1 MNISIM
7 ENISSKM
14 YSLHEDSVSWINE
27 LEFMNDEQIF
37 LEHLLSTHFLDLS
50 AEKLYETT
58 RKLIRKLK
66 EVEVMG
72 EELTQEIQVYNKK
85 IANVL
90 EYSNI
95 TAENQLNKN
104 HRIIQK
110 DFDSYSLKFRYVKKK
125 IFGIIKEIMIN
136 HKQKLLINRT

>member
-1 MNISIM
+1 M
-7 ENISSKM
+7 EKTSSKL
-14 YSLHEDSVSWINE
+14 YGLHESSVSWINE
-27 LEFMNDEQIF
+27 LEFMNDEQKF

-66 EVEVMG
+66 EVENLGV
-72 EELTQEIQVYNKK
+72 ELTMEIQFHNKK
-85 IANVL
+85 IAEVL
-90 EYSNI
+90 EGDENI
-95 TAENQLNKN
+95 REKDLINGHNM
-104 HRIIQK
+104 IQK
-110 DFDSYSLKFRYVKKK
+110 DFESYVLKFRYVKKK

>member
-1 MNISIM
+1 M
-7 ENISSKM
+7 EKTSSKL
-14 YSLHEDSVSWINE
+14 YGLHESSVSWINE
-27 LEFMNDEQIF
+27 LEFMNDEQKF

-66 EVEVMG
+66 EVENFGV
-72 EELTQEIQVYNKK
+72 ELTKEIQFHNKK
-85 IANVL
+85 IAEVL
-90 EYSNI
+90 EGDENI
-95 TAENQLNKN
+95 REKDLINGHHT
-104 HRIIQK
+104 IQK
-110 DFDSYSLKFRYVKKK
+110 DFESYVLKFRYVKKK

>member
-1 MNISIM
+1 M
-7 ENISSKM
+7 EKTSSKL
-14 YSLHEDSVSWINE
+14 YVLHESSVSWINE
-27 LEFMNDEQIF
+27 LEFMNDEQKF

-66 EVEVMG
+66 EVENLGV
-72 EELTQEIQVYNKK
+72 ELTQEIQAHNKQ
-85 IANVL
+85 IASVL
-90 EYSNI
+90 EGDQNI
-95 TAENQLNKN
+95 LEKDLINGHNM
-104 HRIIQK
+104 IQK
-110 DFDSYSLKFRYVKKK
+110 DFESYVLKFRYVKKK

>member
-1 MNISIM
+1 M
-7 ENISSKM
+7 EKTSSKL
-14 YSLHEDSVSWINE
+14 YVLHESSVSWINE
-27 LEFMNDEQIF
+27 LEFMNDEQKF

-66 EVEVMG
+66 EVENLGV
-72 EELTQEIQVYNKK
+72 ELTQEIQIHNKQ
-85 IANVL
+85 IASVL
-90 EYSNI
+90 EGDDNI
-95 TAENQLNKN
+95 REKDLING
-104 HRIIQK
+104 HDMIQK
-110 DFDSYSLKFRYVKKK
+110 DFESYVLKFRYVKKK

>member
-1 MNISIM
+1 M
-7 ENISSKM
+7 EKTSSKL
-14 YSLHEDSVSWINE
+14 YVLHESSVSWINE
-27 LEFMNDEQIF
+27 LEFMNDEQKF

-66 EVEVMG
+66 EVENLGV
-72 EELTQEIQVYNKK
+72 ELTQEIQAHNKQ
-85 IANVL
+85 IASVL
-90 EYSNI
+90 EGDDNI
-95 TAENQLNKN
+95 REKDLING
-104 HRIIQK
+104 HDMIQK
-110 DFDSYSLKFRYVKKK
+110 DFESYVLKFRYVKKK

>member
-1 MNISIM
+1 M

-90 EYSNI
+90 EYPNI

-104 HRIIQK
+104 HRMIQK

>member
-1 MNISIM
+1 M
-7 ENISSKM
+7 EKSSSKL
-14 YSLHEDSVSWINE
+14 YGLHDSSVSWINE
-27 LEFMNDEQIF
+27 LEFMNDEQKF

-66 EVEVMG
+66 EVEHLG
-72 EELTQEIQVYNKK
+72 DELTQEIQTHNKK
-85 IANVL
+85 IASVL
-90 EYSNI
+90 EGDQNI
-95 TAENQLNKN
+95 LEKDLINGHNMIK
-104 HRIIQK
+104 K
-110 DFDSYSLKFRYVKKK
+110 DFESYVLKFRYVKKK